1 MIGRMRRDAAE
12 IFREALLEMLPDKAV
27 KRSLS
32 GTRLKDEIILVGI
45 GKASWTMAKAAAEE
59 LKERIVSGAIVTKYG
74 HSRGPLPGIEI
85 YEAGHPLPDHN
96 TLKATERILEIT
108 REAGGGQTILFLVS
122 GGGSALFEKPA
133 ESLSLK
139 DISDITSGLLL
150 GGADI
155 SELNTVRKHL
165 SSVKGGRFAIHC
177 KPAEIFQ
184 ITLSDVPG
192 DKLDMIASGPAAPD
206 PSSSQEALATLMKYG
221 IPLSPNL
228 ESALRSETPKSLD
241 NVSFEIAGNVA
252 GLCHAA
258 KKAAEKRGYISKIV
272 TEDLEGEARLAGAAA
287 AEHTGGEMKRS
298 GSGKAKRCLIWGG
311 ETTVTVKGNGKG
323 GRSQELA
330 LAAAE
335 KISGSGNIVVL
346 SAGSDGTDGPTDA
359 AGGIVDGLTWEKIR
373 AAGRD
378 PVEMLKDNDSY
389 NALAIAGA
397 LLKTGPT
404 GTNVNDLVIFLV
416 QDHKI

>member
-12 IFREALLEMLPDKAV
+12 IFREALLEMLPDGAV

-32 GTRLKDEIILVGI
+32 RVRLKDEIILIGL
-45 GKASWTMAKAAAEE
+45 GKASWIMAKAASEE

-85 YEAGHPLPDHN
+85 YEAGHPLPDSN

-108 REAGGGQTILFLVS
+108 RKAGEAQTILFLVS

-133 ESLSLK
+133 EGLSLQS
-139 DISDITSGLLL
+139 ISDITSALLF

-165 SSVKGGRFAIHC
+165 SLIKGGRFAIHC

-184 ITLSDVPG
+184 ITLSDVLG

-206 PSSSQEALATLMKYG
+206 PSSSQEALAILMKYG
-221 IPLSPNL
+221 IPLSPEL

-241 NVSFEIAGNVA
+241 NVSFETAGNVA
-252 GLCHAA
+252 GLCRAA
-258 KKAAEKRGYISKIV
+258 KKAAEKRGYTSKIV
-272 TEDLEGEARLAGAAA
+272 TEDLEGEARLTGAAVA
-287 AEHTGGEMKRS
+287 GRAKEEMNRP
-298 GSGKAKRCLIWGG
+298 GSGRAKRCLIWGG
-311 ETTVTVKGNGKG
+311 ETTVKVTGNGKG

-335 KISGSGNIVVL
+335 MISGSENIVIL

-359 AGGIVDGLTWEKIR
+359 AGGIVDGLTWEKIST
-373 AAGRD
+373 AGRK
-378 PVEMLKDNDSY
+378 PMEMLEDNDSY
-389 NALAIAGA
+389 NALSISGS
-397 LLKTGPT
+397 LFKTGPT
-404 GTNVNDLVIFLV
+404 GTNVNDLVIALGENF
-416 QDHKI
+416 

>member
-12 IFREALLEMLPDKAV
+12 IFREALFEMLPDRAV

-32 GTRLKDEIILVGI
+32 RVRLKDEIILIGI
-45 GKASWTMAKAAAEE
+45 GKASWIMAKAASEE

-74 HSRGPLPGIEI
+74 HSQGPLPGIEI
-85 YEAGHPLPDHN
+85 YEAGHPLPDSN

-108 REAGGGQTILFLVS
+108 RKAGEAQTILFLVS

-133 ESLSLK
+133 EGLSLQS
-139 DISDITSGLLL
+139 ISDITSALLF

-155 SELNTVRKHL
+155 SELNTARKHL
-165 SSVKGGRFAIHC
+165 SLVKGGRFAIHC

-184 ITLSDVPG
+184 ITLSDVLG

-206 PSSSQEALATLMKYG
+206 PSSSQEALSILMKYG
-221 IPLSPNL
+221 IPLSTNL
-228 ESALRSETPKSLD
+228 KSALRSETPKSLD
-241 NVSFEIAGNVA
+241 NVSFEIAGNIA
-252 GLCHAA
+252 GLCRAA

-272 TEDLEGEARLAGAAA
+272 TESLEGEARLTGAAV
-287 AEHTGGEMKRS
+287 AEHSKGEMNS
-298 GSGKAKRCLIWGG
+298 PGSGKAKRCLIWGG
-311 ETTVTVKGNGKG
+311 ETTVKVKGSGNG

-335 KISGSGNIVVL
+335 KLSGSENIVIL

-359 AGGIVDGLTWEKIR
+359 AGGIVDGLTWEKIS
-373 AAGRD
+373 AAGRE
-378 PVEMLKDNDSY
+378 PMEMLEDNDSY
-389 NALAIAGA
+389 NALSISGS
-397 LLKTGPT
+397 LFKTGPT
-404 GTNVNDLVIFLV
+404 GTNVNDLVIAIGENL
-416 QDHKI
+416 